1 MDKVKKQ
8 NEILKNEKGIVLVIA
23 LIMLCMMTII
33 GTAVSNTASVETI
46 ISGVEKEQREAFYV
60 AEAGVDH
67 AKGLLRSLFISRN
80 TLKIA
85 SGLTPDW
92 DFALDGSETSIS
104 AATDTDFDNG
114 AIWINNGTMGGKYTY
129 SVRVWDNP
137 DTGNNNPFVS
147 GDYAIDDGDGVIY
160 IRSVATGPH
169 GDSVAVEVSVEGTVS
184 GVGTISGY
192 AAQAGAGSGKN
203 YSSEDAEA
211 ISDFTQQL

>member
-8 NEILKNEKGIVLVIA
+8 NKIIKNEKGIVLVIA

-85 SGLTPDW
+85 SGLIPDW
-92 DFALDGSETSIS
+92 DFALDGSESTIDP
-104 AATDTDFDNG
+104 ATETDFAGG
-114 AIWINNGTMGGKYTY
+114 APWITGGTMGGQYTY
-129 SVRVWDNP
+129 RVSVWDNP
-137 DTGNNNPFVS
+137 DTGNNSPY
-147 GDYAIDDGDGVIY
+147 DPTEYAIDDGDGVIF

-169 GDSVAVEVSVEGTVS
+169 GDSVAIEVSVEGTVS

-211 ISDFTQQL
+211 ISDFTQQI